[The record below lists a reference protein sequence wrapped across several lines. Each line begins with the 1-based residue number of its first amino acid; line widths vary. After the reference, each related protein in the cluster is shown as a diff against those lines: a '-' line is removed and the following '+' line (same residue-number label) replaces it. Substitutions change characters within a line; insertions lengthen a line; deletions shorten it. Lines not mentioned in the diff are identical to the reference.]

1 MVRTSGTAGN
11 HLLLECLLLIFLGG
25 LICLGGVMWIL
36 AVFNFLA
43 CFDLKI
49 TKFKFYGFCFITTQI
64 VVLSPACCIGFHCCF
79 LCFSV

>member
-1 MVRTSGTAGN
+1 
-11 HLLLECLLLIFLGG
+11 
-25 LICLGGVMWIL
+25 MWIL

-49 TKFKFYGFCFITTQI
+49 TKFKFYGFCFIMTQI
-64 VVLSPACCIGFHCCF
+64 VVLSPVCCIGFHCCF

>member
-1 MVRTSGTAGN
+1 
-11 HLLLECLLLIFLGG
+11 
-25 LICLGGVMWIL
+25 MWIL

-49 TKFKFYGFCFITTQI
+49 TKFKFYGFCFIMTQI